1 MKLEIYTMNSF
12 AKTRMGGNPAGVV
25 LNSDSLLKKDM
36 QRIAEKIGF
45 SEIAFVKKSD
55 RADFKVLFFTP
66 NKEVE
71 LCGHATVATFAL
83 LLCKNIINE
92 GIYKQETKSGV
103 LNVEC
108 RNNKI
113 YMEQC
118 NPEFYKILDKRY
130 IADTLNIDENNIM
143 DNIPIQ
149 IVSTGL
155 NDILIPV
162 KSLKAL
168 YDVKPDFNKIS
179 YICSKEGAVGYHV
192 FTMETKCSSMA
203 HCRNFAPLYDINEES
218 ATGTSN
224 GALGCYLYKYGI
236 VDENSARNL
245 VFEQGYCMGKPS
257 EILVELDTYNNC
269 IKVVRV
275 GGTAL
280 NIKKKLFS
288 DFEK

>member
-1 MKLEIYTMNSF
+1 MEDKMKLEIYTMNSF

-203 HCRNFAPLYDINEES
+203 HCRNFAPLYDIFDK
-218 ATGTSN
+218 TLT
-224 GALGCYLYKYGI
+224 
-236 VDENSARNL
+236 
-245 VFEQGYCMGKPS
+245 
-257 EILVELDTYNNC
+257 
-269 IKVVRV
+269 
-275 GGTAL
+275 
-280 NIKKKLFS
+280 
-288 DFEK
+288 